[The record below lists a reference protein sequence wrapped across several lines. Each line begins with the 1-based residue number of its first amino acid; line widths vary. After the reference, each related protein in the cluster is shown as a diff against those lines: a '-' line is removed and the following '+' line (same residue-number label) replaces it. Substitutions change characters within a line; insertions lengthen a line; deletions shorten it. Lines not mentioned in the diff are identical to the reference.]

1 MRVARR
7 LLGSEDGITL
17 LELVVVLSVLAVVA
31 SIVTPAV
38 AGKTAK
44 SRETAQFA
52 DVQAVESTVNTY
64 VSEAPSRSTGSG
76 TIGLA
81 TLVQNF
87 RFPVWDET
95 VPTSTDYWA
104 VVTGF
109 VLPSGATATL
119 YVKPLDFTSN
129 FIRTETGAVRYF
141 VPDYLKQTP
150 RYALATVDADGK
162 NVSGDV
168 VFSRGTISFVGGKDS
183 VGATPTRIPVWVMD
197 HDGAVRMLFD
207 PDKYAP

>member
-7 LLGSEDGITL
+7 LPGSEEGITL

-38 AGKTAK
+38 TGKTAK
-44 SRETAQFA
+44 SRETVQFA
-52 DVQAVESTVNTY
+52 DIQAVESTVNTY
-64 VSEAPSRSTGSG
+64 ASEAPSRSTGSG
-76 TIGLA
+76 TVGLA

-87 RFPVWDET
+87 RFPLWDET

-109 VLPSGATATL
+109 VLPNGTTATL
-119 YVKPLDFTSN
+119 YVKPLDFTASY
-129 FIRTETGAVRYF
+129 IKSETGLVRRF

-150 RYALATVDADGK
+150 RYALTTVDADGK
-162 NVSGDV
+162 NDVGDV
-168 VFSRGTISFVGGKDS
+168 VFTRGTISFVGGKDS
-183 VGATPTRIPVWVMD
+183 VGATPTRISMWVMD